1 MFNTLRRAKKSFV
14 DCCVY
19 YLGITLI
26 GIFKRIP
33 HSWLHRLGKALGTLV
48 FYTISDYKK
57 TALTNLALAFPD
69 KSFKERQSIAKHS
82 IQHVM
87 ITVLELLAV
96 EGLIGHLNDLISIA
110 TAEARPGGF
119 SSDEVLTQKELQ
131 DTFSKLNENEGVILF
146 CGHQANWE
154 LPFLYITRDYPGL
167 AFAKPIKNAQLN
179 KKIFSLREIFKGKI
193 VAPKQGINSALH
205 ALQQGH
211 VIGIVGDQALL
222 ISSYTYPLF
231 GHEAFTTT
239 SPALLAYK
247 TGKPV
252 IAVSICRNTN
262 GYTIVPSK
270 KLYADK
276 SLPIKDATTSLMNK
290 LMGFLEKGIAHQPQQ
305 WMWMHKRWKRKLSP
319 GLKKKYAYSHIL
331 VIVNSRDLEYFEQF
345 LSDLARLYSG
355 AALTLALY
363 NPTKEKIFATNLPQY
378 TIQEFSYLETLYTL
392 PNSFPAVF
400 DLAELPVCLHKH
412 FKKTGSVV
420 LYTRKALEKNLSQPT
435 APLITALKKF
445 SKNAELLKKFF

>member
-110 TAEARPGGF
+110 TAEARPRGF

-131 DTFSKLNENEGVILF
+131 DTFSKLNENKGVILF

-167 AFAKPIKNAQLN
+167 AFAKPIKNARLN

-400 DLAELPVCLHKH
+400 DLAKLPVCLHKH

>member
-167 AFAKPIKNAQLN
+167 AFAKPIKNARLN

>member
-1 MFNTLRRAKKSFV
+1 MLRRAKQSFV
-14 DCCVY
+14 DFFVY
-19 YLGITLI
+19 YLGITVI
-26 GIFKRIP
+26 GIFKHIP
-33 HSWLHRLGKALGTLV
+33 RSLLHRLGKALGTLV
-48 FYTISDYKK
+48 FYTISDYRK

-96 EGLIGHLNDLISIA
+96 EGLISHLNDLISIA
-110 TAEARPGGF
+110 TAESHPEGF
-119 SSDEVLTQKELQ
+119 SSDEVLTHKELQ
-131 DTFSKLNENEGVILF
+131 DTFSKLDENEGVILF

-167 AFAKPIKNAQLN
+167 AFAKPIKNARLN

-193 VAPKQGINSALH
+193 VAPKQGINTALQ
-205 ALQQGH
+205 ALQQGY

-252 IAVSICRNTN
+252 IAISICRNKN

-290 LMGFLEKGIAHQPQQ
+290 LMGFLETGIAHKPQQ
-305 WMWMHKRWKRKLSP
+305 WMWMHKRWKRKLHK

-331 VIVNSRDLEYFEQF
+331 VIVNSGDLDHLGQF
-345 LSDLARLYSG
+345 LSDLERLYSG

-363 NPTKEKIFATNLPQY
+363 NPTKEKIFTSNLHQY
-378 TIQEFSYLETLYTL
+378 TIKEFSHLETLYAL

-400 DLAELPVCLHKH
+400 DLADLPGRVHKH
-412 FKKTGSVV
+412 FKKTGSVS
-420 LYTRKALEKNLSQPT
+420 LYTRKALEKKISQPT

-445 SKNAELLKKFF
+445 SKNS